1 MALPDEE
8 VLIQRASKGDSGAFE
23 TLVLTYEKGVYNLAF
38 RLVSDRED
46 AMDIT
51 QDVFLKAYQALP
63 RFRGD
68 SRFSTWIYRVCVNAS
83 LDHLRK
89 KQKQPAYSL
98 DEPLSFKESS
108 VTREVVDET
117 ESVED
122 AVENKSLG
130 RAVLEVLKDVDPA
143 HRAIILLSD
152 VQGYSYQEISDIL
165 GLSMGTVKS
174 RLHRARNMVRKL
186 LPSEQFATSSVKYDE
201 RRELP

>member
-1 MALPDEE
+1 MALMDEE
-8 VLIQRASKGDSGAFE
+8 ILIRKASKGDSSAFE
-23 TLVLTYEKGVYNLAF
+23 TLVVTYEKGVYNLAF
-38 RLVSDRED
+38 RLVGDRED

-51 QDVFLKAYQALP
+51 QDVFLKAFQALP

-89 KQKQPAYSL
+89 KQKQPSRSL
-98 DEPLSFKESS
+98 DEPLALKESS
-108 VTREVVDET
+108 VTREVADEN
-117 ESVED
+117 ENVEDSVEVKFLSSD
-122 AVENKSLG
+122 VMAT
-130 RAVLEVLKDVDPA
+130 LKELDPA

-152 VQGYSYQEISDIL
+152 VQGYSYQEIADIL

-186 LPSEQFATSSVKYDE
+186 LPAEQFTASSVKYDE
-201 RRELP
+201 RRELR

>member
-1 MALPDEE
+1 MALPEE
-8 VLIQRASKGDSGAFE
+8 AVLIQRASKGDTGAFE

-89 KQKQPAYSL
+89 KQKMASYSL

-108 VTREVVDET
+108 VTREIEDEN
-117 ESVED
+117 EDVQGSVETRF
-122 AVENKSLG
+122 LG
-130 RAVLEVLKDVDPA
+130 QAVLSTLKDLNPA
-143 HRAIILLSD
+143 HRVIILLSD
-152 VQGYSYQEISDIL
+152 VQGYSYQEIADIL

-186 LPSEQFATSSVKYDE
+186 LPSEQFAASSVKCDE
-201 RRELP
+201 RRDLP